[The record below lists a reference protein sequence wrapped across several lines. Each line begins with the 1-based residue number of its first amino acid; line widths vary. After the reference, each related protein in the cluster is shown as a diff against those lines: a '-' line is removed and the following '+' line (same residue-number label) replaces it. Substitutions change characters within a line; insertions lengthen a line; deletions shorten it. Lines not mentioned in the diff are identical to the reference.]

1 MFLGSNSSLTT
12 DMADATN
19 VNLCVYDRLPGQC
32 VQSRHHPSMSAVS
45 PIIRRWCKV
54 SRYQRRDKCSRPS
67 EYIFPEVTQLLIWH
81 VVPVDAVRLG
91 EAQPTRPKSRH
102 DRGPNIFEG
111 PRLSVFSPQV
121 ELNPSQ
127 RRVVSYQN
135 LGRRNEHNRSVRL
148 GIILDSKPGVLRF
161 ENPGQSSLGLHITGR
176 RRRLQCRKYRAT
188 MTATEFSEKVFFMLI
203 KHPDSSDPIG
213 LVWSQ
218 TTIGCP
224 T

>member
-1 MFLGSNSSLTT
+1 M
-12 DMADATN
+12 
-19 VNLCVYDRLPGQC
+19 
-32 VQSRHHPSMSAVS
+32 
-45 PIIRRWCKV
+45 
-54 SRYQRRDKCSRPS
+54 
-67 EYIFPEVTQLLIWH
+67 
-81 VVPVDAVRLG
+81 PVDAVRLG

-148 GIILDSKPGVLRF
+148 GIILDSKPGVPRF
-161 ENPGQSSLGLHITGR
+161 KNPGQNSLGLHMTSR
-176 RRRLQCRKYRAT
+176 RRRLQCRKYR
-188 MTATEFSEKVFFMLI
+188 ATEFSEKVFFMLI

-213 LVWSQ
+213 CQMLCSNILSISCSER
-218 TTIGCP
+218 TNLPCSNIFYP
-224 T
+224 PD